1 VIAVGRLFRVR
12 GNRGELTGEIYSSRP
27 GRAERLSHVVLELPG
42 GKSRAAKIEE
52 VWSHDGRLV
61 FKFVG
66 LDSIS
71 AAEEWAGA
79 DILVEDSERE
89 LPEPGEYSHADL
101 IGCELWNRGVKA
113 GVVSGVE
120 EFGAGPL
127 LNVIL
132 VDGREALVPFT
143 GAHCKEID
151 VAAKRIRAELPDGL
165 LD

>member
-1 VIAVGRLFRVR
+1 VTAVGRLFRAR
-12 GNRGELTGEIYSSRP
+12 GNRGELNGEVYSSRP
-27 GRAERLSHVVLELPG
+27 GRAEKLTNVVLELPN
-42 GKSRAAKIEE
+42 GKSRPSVVEN

-61 FKFVG
+61 FKFAG

-79 DILVEDSERE
+79 DILIEDAERE
-89 LPEPGEYSHADL
+89 LPEAGEYSHAEL

-113 GVVSGVE
+113 GVVSGIE

-132 VDGREALVPFT
+132 IDGREALVPFT
-143 GAHCKEID
+143 RTHCKEID
-151 VAAKRIRAELPDGL
+151 VAAKLIRAELPDGL